1 LEVERSRNRSDRIK
15 DFRKNQNHQI
25 KEKACDGMT
34 IQEAARRE
42 QSRVYS
48 AFVRD
53 GACGQNNRRA
63 FVSS

>member
-1 LEVERSRNRSDRIK
+1 MRFFGKLKSLKVLK
-15 DFRKNQNHQI
+15 VRKNQNHQI

-48 AFVRD
+48 VFVRD
-53 GACGQNNRRA
+53 GARGQNKRRA